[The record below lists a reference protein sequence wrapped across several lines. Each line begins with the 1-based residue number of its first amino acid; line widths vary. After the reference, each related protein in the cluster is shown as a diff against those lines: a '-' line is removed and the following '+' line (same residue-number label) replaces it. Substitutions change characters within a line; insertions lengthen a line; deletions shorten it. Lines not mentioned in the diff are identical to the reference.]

1 METMSRNRFPAI
13 ILLAAAGALAPGSP
27 VSSQVA
33 KLPGVVEEGTYAP
46 ANLGMQAQPA
56 PRKDDAGAVYAMGPW
71 PTYTPP
77 LAEGKGRD
85 VVQTFCAIC
94 HSTTYI
100 TMQPPLPGATWEAL
114 VHKMIATFGAPIP
127 EAEAQ
132 IIVAY
137 LKSHY
142 TPETRKE

>member
-1 METMSRNRFPAI
+1 MIRNRFLAM
-13 ILLAAAGALAPGSP
+13 ILLAAAGPLAPGSTA
-27 VSSQVA
+27 SSQVA
-33 KLPGVVEEGTYAP
+33 KLPGLVQEGKYDP
-46 ANLGMQAQPA
+46 RNLGMQAQPA
-56 PRKDDAGAVYAMGPW
+56 PRKDDAGAVYAVGPW

-77 LAEGKGRD
+77 LAEGKGREL
-85 VVQTFCAIC
+85 VQSFCAIC

-127 EAEAQ
+127 ESEAQ
-132 IIVAY
+132 TIVTY
-137 LKSHY
+137 LKGHY